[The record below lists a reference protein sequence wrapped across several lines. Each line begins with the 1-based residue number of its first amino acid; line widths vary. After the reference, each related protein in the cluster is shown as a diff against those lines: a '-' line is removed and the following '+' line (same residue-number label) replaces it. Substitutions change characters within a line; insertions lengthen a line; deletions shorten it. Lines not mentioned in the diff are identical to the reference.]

1 MRDSTYVM
9 LALALCSL
17 VALALHMQ
25 KPRGMYML
33 DLEDFRVLPV
43 ELRSALRRML
53 PDPVTIRQRWA
64 HMTPDQKRNA
74 IQQIGGF
81 IPQPQRPPSHYMPHP
96 SDVAPEQ
103 IVEPT
108 PEPEQIV
115 EPTSEPEQIVEPT
128 PEPEQPTPEP
138 LKKGF
143 LDAVKK
149 GKKKDAKHK
158 KEDEMIALG
167 AVGADVSSDET
178 PRGAS
183 GFLGRDE

>member
-25 KPRGMYML
+25 KPKAMYML
-33 DLEDFRVLPV
+33 DLEDFKALPV

-74 IQQIGGF
+74 IQQLGGF
-81 IPQPQRPPSHYMPHP
+81 IPQPPRPRVVPQQHP
-96 SDVAPEQ
+96 NDVEPAREP
-103 IVEPT
+103 IVESV
-108 PEPEQIV
+108 PEPEPV
-115 EPTSEPEQIVEPT
+115 PEPT
-128 PEPEQPTPEP
+128 P

-143 LDAVKK
+143 LDTVKK

-158 KEDEMIALG
+158 KEDEVIALG

-178 PRGAS
+178 PRSAS

>member
-115 EPTSEPEQIVEPT
+115 EPT
-128 PEPEQPTPEP
+128 PEP

>member
-9 LALALCSL
+9 IALALCSL
-17 VALALHMQ
+17 VAVALSMQ
-25 KPRGMYML
+25 KPKPMSML

-74 IQQIGGF
+74 IQQLGGF
-81 IPQPQRPPSHYMPHP
+81 IPQPQRPRVVPPQHP
-96 SDVAPEQ
+96 NDVEPVPKPELAPPVPEP
-103 IVEPT
+103 EPT
-108 PEPEQIV
+108 PMGFDPL
-115 EPTSEPEQIVEPT
+115 P
-128 PEPEQPTPEP
+128 P

-143 LDAVKK
+143 LDPVKK
-149 GKKKDAKHK
+149 GKKKDAKNK
-158 KEDEMIALG
+158 KENEVIALG

-178 PRGAS
+178 PRGAD

>member
-33 DLEDFRVLPV
+33 DLEDFRVLPI

-81 IPQPQRPPSHYMPHP
+81 IPQPQRPPSHYMAHP
-96 SDVAPEQ
+96 SDVAPEP
-103 IVEPT
+103 IVEPE
-108 PEPEQIV
+108 PEPE
-115 EPTSEPEQIVEPT
+115 PEST
-128 PEPEQPTPEP
+128 PVVFDPLPP

-143 LDAVKK
+143 LDPVKK
-149 GKKKDAKHK
+149 GKKKDAKNK
-158 KEDEMIALG
+158 KENEVIALG

-178 PRGAS
+178 PRGAD

>member
-17 VALALHMQ
+17 IALVLHVQ
-25 KPRGMYML
+25 KPTGIWML

-64 HMTPDQKRNA
+64 HMTPDQKRIA

-81 IPQPQRPPSHYMPHP
+81 IPQPRSAPPPVPLPMRSDTTAQP
-96 SDVAPEQ
+96 S
-103 IVEPT
+103 
-108 PEPEQIV
+108 PEPV
-115 EPTSEPEQIVEPT
+115 KDD
-128 PEPEQPTPEP
+128 PEPPPVVAETEP
-138 LKKGF
+138 SLLKKGF
-143 LDAVKK
+143 LDTVKK

-158 KEDEMIALG
+158 KENEVIALS
-167 AVGADVSSDET
+167 AVGADVPADD
-178 PRGAS
+178 GAPDGS
-183 GFLGRDE
+183 FLGQDD

>member
-25 KPRGMYML
+25 KPKGMYML
-33 DLEDFRVLPV
+33 DLEDFKALPV

-74 IQQIGGF
+74 IQQLGGF
-81 IPQPQRPPSHYMPHP
+81 IPQPSRPRVIPQQHP
-96 SDVAPEQ
+96 ND
-103 IVEPT
+103 VEPVVE
-108 PEPEQIV
+108 PEPE
-115 EPTSEPEQIVEPT
+115 
-128 PEPEQPTPEP
+128 PEPEPVVEPAPP

-143 LDAVKK
+143 LDTVKK

-158 KEDEMIALG
+158 KEDEVVALR
-167 AVGADVSSDET
+167 AVGADVPADDPSPD
-178 PRGAS
+178 G
-183 GFLGRDE
+183 GFLGGDD

>member
-9 LALALCSL
+9 IALALCSL
-17 VALALHMQ
+17 VAVAMSMQ

-74 IQQIGGF
+74 IQQLGGF
-81 IPQPQRPPSHYMPHP
+81 IPQPSRPRVIPQQHP
-96 SDVAPEQ
+96 ND
-103 IVEPT
+103 VEPT
-108 PEPEQIV
+108 PVHVTAPEVDTVTVPEP
-115 EPTSEPEQIVEPT
+115 EPT
-128 PEPEQPTPEP
+128 PMAFDPLPP

-143 LDAVKK
+143 LDPVKK
-149 GKKKDAKHK
+149 GKKKDAKNK
-158 KEDEMIALG
+158 KEDEVIALR
-167 AVGADVSSDET
+167 AVGADVPADNGSTDGS
-178 PRGAS
+178 
-183 GFLGRDE
+183 FLGQDD

>member
-96 SDVAPEQ
+96 SDVALEP
-103 IVEPT
+103 IVEPE
-108 PEPEQIV
+108 PEPEL
-115 EPTSEPEQIVEPT
+115 EPT
-128 PEPEQPTPEP
+128 PVVFDPLPP

-143 LDAVKK
+143 LDPVKK
-149 GKKKDAKHK
+149 GKKKDAKNK
-158 KEDEMIALG
+158 KENEVITLS

-178 PRGAS
+178 PRGS
-183 GFLGRDE
+183 DGFLGRDE

>member
-1 MRDSTYVM
+1 
-9 LALALCSL
+9 
-17 VALALHMQ
+17 
-25 KPRGMYML
+25 
-33 DLEDFRVLPV
+33 
-43 ELRSALRRML
+43 ML

-115 EPTSEPEQIVEPT
+115 EPT

-158 KEDEMIALG
+158 KEDELIALG

>member
-25 KPRGMYML
+25 KPKGMYML
-33 DLEDFRVLPV
+33 DLEDFKALPV

-74 IQQIGGF
+74 IQQLGGF
-81 IPQPQRPPSHYMPHP
+81 IPQPSRPRVIPQQHP
-96 SDVAPEQ
+96 ND
-103 IVEPT
+103 VEPT
-108 PEPEQIV
+108 PV
-115 EPTSEPEQIVEPT
+115 HVTA
-128 PEPEQPTPEP
+128 PEPEPAPP

-143 LDAVKK
+143 LDTVKK

-158 KEDEMIALG
+158 KEDEVVALR
-167 AVGADVSSDET
+167 AVGADVPADDPSPD
-178 PRGAS
+178 G
-183 GFLGRDE
+183 GFLGGDD

>member
-33 DLEDFRVLPV
+33 DLEDFRVLPI

-81 IPQPQRPPSHYMPHP
+81 IPQPQRPPSHYMAHP
-96 SDVAPEQ
+96 SDVAPEP
-103 IVEPT
+103 IVEPE
-108 PEPEQIV
+108 PEPE
-115 EPTSEPEQIVEPT
+115 ST
-128 PEPEQPTPEP
+128 PVVFDPLPP

-143 LDAVKK
+143 LDPVKK
-149 GKKKDAKHK
+149 GKKKDAKNK
-158 KEDEMIALG
+158 KENEVIALG

-178 PRGAS
+178 PRGAD

>member
-9 LALALCSL
+9 IALALCSL
-17 VALALHMQ
+17 VAVAMSMQ

-74 IQQIGGF
+74 IQQLGGF
-81 IPQPQRPPSHYMPHP
+81 IPQPPRPQVIAPQHP
-96 SDVAPEQ
+96 ND
-103 IVEPT
+103 VEPT
-108 PEPEQIV
+108 PVVDPEPETV
-115 EPTSEPEQIVEPT
+115 PEPEPT
-128 PEPEQPTPEP
+128 PMGFDPLPP

-143 LDAVKK
+143 LDPVKK
-149 GKKKDAKHK
+149 GKKKDTKNK
-158 KEDEMIALG
+158 KENEVVALS
-167 AVGADVSSDET
+167 AVGADVPADNGSTDGS
-178 PRGAS
+178 
-183 GFLGRDE
+183 FLGQDD

>member
-17 VALALHMQ
+17 VALALSMQ
-25 KPRGMYML
+25 KPKAMYML
-33 DLEDFRVLPV
+33 DLEDFKALPV

-64 HMTPDQKRNA
+64 HMTPDQKRIA

-81 IPQPQRPPSHYMPHP
+81 IPQPRP
-96 SDVAPEQ
+96 APTPVP
-103 IVEPT
+103 IPMRNDTTDAPVPKPAAVVEP
-108 PEPEQIV
+108 EPV
-115 EPTSEPEQIVEPT
+115 AEPAP
-128 PEPEQPTPEP
+128 P

-143 LDAVKK
+143 LDTVKK

-158 KEDEMIALG
+158 KENEVVALS
-167 AVGADVSSDET
+167 AVGADVPDDGS
-178 PRGAS
+178 PNG
-183 GFLGRDE
+183 GFLGGDD

>member
-1 MRDSTYVM
+1 MRDTTYVM

-25 KPRGMYML
+25 KPTGIWML

-81 IPQPQRPPSHYMPHP
+81 IPQPRHAPPPVPLPLRSDTTAEP
-96 SDVAPEQ
+96 S
-103 IVEPT
+103 
-108 PEPEQIV
+108 PEPVKDDAEPPAVV
-115 EPTSEPEQIVEPT
+115 ETAPAVVETEPSPM
-128 PEPEQPTPEP
+128 
-138 LKKGF
+138 KKGF
-143 LDAVKK
+143 LDPVKK
-149 GKKKDAKHK
+149 GKKKDTKHK
-158 KEDEMIALG
+158 KENEVIALS
-167 AVGADVSSDET
+167 AVGADVPADNGSPDGS
-178 PRGAS
+178 
-183 GFLGRDE
+183 FLGQDD